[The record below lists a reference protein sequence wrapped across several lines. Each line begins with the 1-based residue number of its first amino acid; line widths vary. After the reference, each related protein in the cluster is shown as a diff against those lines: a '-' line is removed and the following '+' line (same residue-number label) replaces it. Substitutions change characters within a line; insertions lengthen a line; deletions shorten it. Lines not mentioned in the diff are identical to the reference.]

1 MAPDPAPPSSEKA
14 YNIQIRYNLPTMPD
28 QRSLHALLEAGL
40 EAHRRGN
47 LDMAKNAFERTL
59 SVAPNNA

>member
-1 MAPDPAPPSSEKA
+1 
-14 YNIQIRYNLPTMPD
+14 MPD

-47 LDMAKNAFERTL
+47 LDMAKNAFERAL
-59 SVAPNNA
+59 SVAPNNADALNLYGATLLQGRQAARALELLL